1 MNDVQYLIEDVSR
14 ARERLVAAVTGLS
27 AEQAEFSPYPDGW
40 CITGI
45 MEHLV
50 LAEQDVI
57 IGTWRALTDARRNRP
72 TFGAPPR
79 HRRLIEE
86 VIDSTWR
93 ERGNASQHA
102 APISSWPLEFWV
114 ASLCV
119 CQSMLEAL
127 GARLTDAARTGV
139 ALEDVICPHPITG
152 SLNARQRFEYLRL
165 HMDRHR
171 AQIERLKA
179 HLDFP
184 GTYRRKAQSVGGAA
198 ADGYRRHIAR
208 TSRC

>member
-1 MNDVQYLIEDVSR
+1 VQYLIGDVSR

-27 AEQAEFSPYPDGW
+27 DEQAEFRPYPDSW
-40 CITGI
+40 CIREI

-50 LAEQDVI
+50 LAEQDAI
-57 IGTWRALTDARRNRP
+57 IGTWKALNDARRNRP
-72 TFGAPPR
+72 AFFGTPI
-79 HRRLIEE
+79 HGRRLVEE
-86 VIDSTWR
+86 AMDGAWR
-93 ERGNASQHA
+93 EREMTSHDA
-102 APISSWPLEFWV
+102 APTSSWPLEFWI

-127 GARLTDAARTGV
+127 GSRLVDAARAGV
-139 ALEDVICPHPITG
+139 ALEDVICPHPVSG
-152 SLNARQRFEYLRL
+152 ALNARQRLQYLRL

-179 HLDFP
+179 RLDLL
-184 GTYRRKAQSVGGAA
+184 TAYHRQARS
-198 ADGYRRHIAR
+198 ADGVTAGGYRRHVAR